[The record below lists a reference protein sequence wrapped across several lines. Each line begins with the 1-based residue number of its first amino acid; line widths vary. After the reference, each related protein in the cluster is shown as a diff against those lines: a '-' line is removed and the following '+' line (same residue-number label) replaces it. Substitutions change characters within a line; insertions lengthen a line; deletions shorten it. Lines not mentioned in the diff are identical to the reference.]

1 MANNNQIYKMSN
13 AGGFKSL
20 NRYYDMLAGNTVWNP
35 WEPDGAYDS
44 LATVTVP
51 SGGLSTITFAGIP
64 STYKHLQI
72 RAIGQ
77 TSRGTFG
84 NDQMTM
90 RINGDTGSNYSS
102 HILTGDGSSATASGA
117 SAQTSINLSFKLGTT
132 TSSAFGAFIIDVLD
146 YANISKNKTIRS
158 LAGVD
163 INGTIAGYG
172 GEVQLSSGGY
182 YSTNAVTSFTFTP
195 TNANFTQY
203 SQFSL
208 YGVK

>member
-20 NRYYDMLAGNTVWNP
+20 NRYYDMLAGNTTWNP
-35 WEPDGAYDS
+35 WEPQGAYDA

-51 SGGLSTITFAGIP
+51 SGGVATVTFAGIP
-64 STYKHLQI
+64 TGYKHLQV
-72 RAIGQ
+72 RVSGQ
-77 TSRGTFG
+77 TSRATYG

-90 RINGDTGSNYSS
+90 RINADSGSNYSS
-102 HILTGDGSSATASGA
+102 HILSGDGSSASASGA
-117 SAQTSINLSFKLGTT
+117 SAQTSINLSYKLGTT
-132 TSSAFGAFIIDVLD
+132 TSGAFGAFIIDILD
-146 YANISKNKTIRS
+146 YANTSKNKTVRN

-172 GEVQLSSGGY
+172 GEVELSSGGW
-182 YSTNAVTSFTFTP
+182 YSTSAVTSLTFTP
-195 TNANFTQY
+195 TSANFTQY
-203 SQFSL
+203 SQFAL

>member
-1 MANNNQIYKMSN
+1 MSPILGIWASQIS
-13 AGGFKSL
+13 GRL
-20 NRYYDMLAGNTVWNP
+20 
-35 WEPDGAYDS
+35 WEPQGAYDALS
-44 LATVTVP
+44 TVTVGATAV
-51 SGGLSTITFAGIP
+51 SSITFAGIP
-64 STYKHLQI
+64 TGYKHLQI

-77 TSRGTFG
+77 TSRGTYG

-102 HILTGDGSSATASGA
+102 HILTGDGSSASASGA

-132 TSSAFGAFIIDVLD
+132 VSNAFGAFIIDVLD
-146 YANISKNKTIRS
+146 YANISKNKTVRN

-172 GEVQLSSGGY
+172 GEVELSSGGW
-182 YSTNAVTSFTFTP
+182 YSTSAITSLTFTP

-203 SQFSL
+203 SQFTL
-208 YGVK
+208 YGVR

>member
-1 MANNNQIYKMSN
+1 MPLISTLANASSRGYGMF
-13 AGGFKSL
+13 GGGAPFTL
-20 NRYYDMLAGNTVWNP
+20 EGNYYA
-35 WEPDGAYDS
+35 

-51 SGGLSTITFAGIP
+51 SGGVSSVTFAGVP
-64 STYKHLQI
+64 TGFKHLQL
-72 RAIGQ
+72 RVVGQ
-77 TSRGTFG
+77 TSRGTYG

-102 HILTGDGSSATASGA
+102 HILTGDGANASASAA
-117 SAQTSINLSFKLGTT
+117 SAQSSINLSYKLGTT

-146 YANISKNKTIRS
+146 YGSISKNKTIRS

-172 GEVQLSSGGY
+172 GEVQLSSGAW
-182 YSTNAVTSFTFTP
+182 YSTSAVTSLTFTP
-195 TNANFTQY
+195 TNANFTQHT
-203 SQFSL
+203 QFAL